1 MEWSCGMENGMEQW
15 TYTVAGKSC
24 NWHCSVQVEQ
34 SSVYFLISKCLK
46 CAKSDVGLQH
56 LLAYLIWCSLRTWR
70 SVFYHTKYWCS
81 VYTLM
86 QCGLSAPKLYSTSQH
101 TQYGVYSTPLVLC
114 PKHFYCSLMHFLY
127 LPCLHAFWHAIPTS
141 FYFVLSRATAH
152 GRSNLKR

>member
-34 SSVYFLISKCLK
+34 SSVLSYFK
-46 CAKSDVGLQH
+46 VFEMRQ
-56 LLAYLIWCSLRTWR
+56 IWCGFTAPPGILDM
-70 SVFYHTKYWCS
+70 VFIAHLEKCVYHTKYWCS

-101 TQYGVYSTPLVLC
+101 TQYGVYSTPLVRC
-114 PKHFYCSLMHFLY
+114 PKHFYCSLVHFLY